1 MFLLEATTK
10 GWMKTGCVTSRHPG
24 GRLRQHKS
32 SANSRRQPFL
42 LLTSVATCLF
52 LGILEPGWTSIMS
65 QGEVVRLPNPLQDFL
80 SQVGS
85 LSKEEDNLVI
95 VYCWYKLSSG
105 GKVWGVSGPGQLT
118 VTILLLTSL
127 SNCKQQ
133 SNIHEKKE
141 TPLCMHCIY
150 APTVWETASSWTQ
163 LASAPRPM
171 SIVQGVGG

>member
-10 GWMKTGCVTSRHPG
+10 GWMKTGCVSSRHPG

-32 SANSRRQPFL
+32 SANTRRQPFL

-65 QGEVVRLPNPLQDFL
+65 QEEVVRLPNPLQDFL

-118 VTILLLTSL
+118 VKFFCLLPLLIANSKATFMKRKKPLSACIAYMPPPCEKLPHLGRSL
-127 SNCKQQ
+127 LQRPAPC
-133 SNIHEKKE
+133 
-141 TPLCMHCIY
+141 PLSR
-150 APTVWETASSWTQ
+150 A
-163 LASAPRPM
+163 
-171 SIVQGVGG
+171 

>member
-10 GWMKTGCVTSRHPG
+10 GWMKTGCVSSRHPG
-24 GRLRQHKS
+24 GRLLQHKS
-32 SANSRRQPFL
+32 SANTRRQPFL

-52 LGILEPGWTSIMS
+52 LGILEPGWTSTTS
-65 QGEVVRLPNPLQDFL
+65 QEEVVRLPNPLQDFL

-85 LSKEEDNLVI
+85 LSKEEDNLVMMPVQL

-105 GKVWGVSGPGQLT
+105 G
-118 VTILLLTSL
+118 
-127 SNCKQQ
+127 NCKQQ

-150 APTVWETASSWTQ
+150 APTVWETASSWPQ

>member
-10 GWMKTGCVTSRHPG
+10 GWMKTGCVSSRHPG

-32 SANSRRQPFL
+32 SANTRRQPFL

-65 QGEVVRLPNPLQDFL
+65 QEEVVRLPNPLQDFL

-85 LSKEEDNLVI
+85 LSKEEDNLVMMPVQL

-105 GKVWGVSGPGQLT
+105 G
-118 VTILLLTSL
+118 
-127 SNCKQQ
+127 NCKQQ
-133 SNIHEKKE
+133 SNIHENKE

-150 APTVWETASSWTQ
+150 APPCEKLPHLGRSLLQ
-163 LASAPRPM
+163 RPAPCPLSRA
-171 SIVQGVGG
+171 